1 MSVSSRKEIQTT
13 ALSRTRQS
21 VTQLGNQVNDMIN
34 QTLNEINDP
43 GWAFPK
49 KDFTHDWGF
58 LRRKTT
64 FTTISGTDDYV
75 LERDIDR
82 IALVRQTASPIKL
95 RQIPDDR
102 FFELIPNPTATGNPR
117 WYRLWEYEG
126 VATRLATADKVDIVS
141 SSTSDA
147 GDSTLAVTVSGYVSG
162 IWRTETYA
170 LNGTTKVTG
179 SLTFDAREI
188 YVSKQKDTAG
198 VITASENSGATTL
211 TTLGPKERAP
221 KFRVMTLY
229 PNPGSALTISMEYY
243 TRMLLLENDSDV
255 PGFDRKWHYVVLL
268 GTIAKIYQTLNK
280 EIDFITQQGLYSASV
295 RAMVSADSHE
305 PDLIDHLRPRD
316 PRRISI
322 RLVRS
327 TDAIA

>member
-1 MSVSSRKEIQTT
+1 
-13 ALSRTRQS
+13 
-21 VTQLGNQVNDMIN
+21 
-34 QTLNEINDP
+34 
-43 GWAFPK
+43 
-49 KDFTHDWGF
+49 
-58 LRRKTT
+58 
-64 FTTISGTDDYV
+64 V

-117 WYRLWEYEG
+117 WYRLWDQEG
-126 VATRLATADKVDIVS
+126 VATRLATADKVDVVS
-141 SSTSDA
+141 DSTSDA

-188 YVSKQKDTAG
+188 YVSKQKDTTG
-198 VITASENSGATTL
+198 TITVSENSGATTL
-211 TTLGPKERAP
+211 TTVSPDERSP

-243 TRMLLLENDSDV
+243 TRMPLLENDSDT
-255 PGFDRKWHYVVLL
+255 PAFDRKWHYIVKL
-268 GTIAKIYQTLNK
+268 GALAKVYQYLNK
-280 EIDFITQQGLYSASV
+280 ETDFITQQGLYSAALRS
-295 RAMVSADSHE
+295 MVSADSHE
-305 PDLIDHLRPRD
+305 PDLINHLRPRVNRV
-316 PRRISI
+316 RRVHL
-322 RLVRS
+322 RRS
-327 TDAIA
+327 EDAIA